1 LVYHPLAL
9 RCEIRSRKDVL
20 AAARRGDRCKEQVLR
35 DNSHSPQDSAARVS
49 AKETL
54 PVFQVRY
61 RTAVTAFM

>member
-1 LVYHPLAL
+1 
-9 RCEIRSRKDVL
+9 L
-20 AAARRGDRCKEQVLR
+20 AATRRGDRCKEQVLR
-35 DNSHSPQDSAARVS
+35 DDSHSPQDSAARAA